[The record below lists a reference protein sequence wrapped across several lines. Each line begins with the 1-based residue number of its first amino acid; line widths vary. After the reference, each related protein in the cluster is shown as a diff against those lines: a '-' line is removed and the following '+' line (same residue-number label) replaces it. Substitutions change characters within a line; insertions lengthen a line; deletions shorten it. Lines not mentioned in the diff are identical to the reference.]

1 MTLRVT
7 PDGHTFEKWVDDDCN
22 EISEDMIY
30 YGFKTKAR
38 DITYTAMFN
47 GGSECVLIAHTAE
60 DEYSPDSN
68 EPSVRIASR
77 AEGVSIRCFKD
88 SYTE

>member
-47 GGSECVLIAHTAE
+47 GGSECVPIAHVAE

-77 AEGVSIRCFKD
+77 TEGVSIRCFKD
-88 SYTE
+88 TYAE

>member
-7 PDGHTFEKWVDDDCN
+7 PNGHTFEKWVDDDCN

-47 GGSECVLIAHTAE
+47 GGLVCTPIVHAAE
-60 DEYSPDSN
+60 DEYSPESN
-68 EPSVRIASR
+68 EPSIRTATRVD
-77 AEGVSIRCFKD
+77 GVSIRCFKD
-88 SYTE
+88 TYAE